1 MIIEI
6 NLFKVN
12 LSSLVKKWDKINAII
27 GATDSKRPAVFD
39 CIYISAQLI
48 KLKGIKF
55 PINPINPINP
65 TNLTNLTNIHRLNN
79 RYNSSYMMSN
89 TKIPLLFEIVLL
101 PQSFI

>member
-1 MIIEI
+1 M
-6 NLFKVN
+6 N

-55 PINPINPINP
+55 PINPINPINIKSDLVSS
-65 TNLTNLTNIHRLNN
+65 NLN
-79 RYNSSYMMSN
+79 
-89 TKIPLLFEIVLL
+89 F
-101 PQSFI
+101 FILK